1 MRVYAVLMGVVLT
14 AGSAALAQL
23 AIASAGFERI
33 PARSSGRRDLG
44 ARGELWYGG
53 VLDPVTIE
61 ATPSGRPALAAHA
74 PRTRRGQLVIAGQ

>member
-14 AGSAALAQL
+14 GGSAGIAQL

-33 PARSSGRRDLG
+33 PARSTGRRDLG

-53 VLDPVTIE
+53 VLDPITIE
-61 ATPSGRPALAAHA
+61 AKPAGRPALAAHA
-74 PRTRRGQLVIAGQ
+74 PRVRRSDLAAGR

>member
-1 MRVYAVLMGVVLT
+1 MRVYAVLTGVMLT

-33 PARSSGRRDLG
+33 PARSSGRSDLG

-61 ATPSGRPALAAHA
+61 ATPAGKPALAVHA
-74 PRTRRGQLVIAGQ
+74 PRTPRGAVVMAGQ